1 MKNKE
6 IIVRELTRVLTLLQ
20 NKQNNA
26 KNSNV
31 EPTTYL
37 CCALFLKGRMVAS
50 NKTDEQIARE
60 WFDTQRPSDDQH
72 QEHYVRQRTY
82 SVWFDNDL
90 QRIAFLKYL
99 LNLLRYE

>member
-37 CCALFLKGRMVAS
+37 CCAF
-50 NKTDEQIARE
+50 KTDEQIARE

-82 SVWFDNDL
+82 TVWFDNDL